1 MTPRADLAAS
11 AMLLEAATQRR
22 AVQRACM
29 RARGRVVVPPPPP
42 AAPRPRAVSRGRRE
56 THVDAAEAERSFGW
70 PSTLRDGDGD
80 APMSDRPQVRQLRLA
95 HAIALV
101 LTEAL

>member
-1 MTPRADLAAS
+1 
-11 AMLLEAATQRR
+11 
-22 AVQRACM
+22 
-29 RARGRVVVPPPPP
+29 
-42 AAPRPRAVSRGRRE
+42 
-56 THVDAAEAERSFGW
+56 VDAAEAERSFGW